1 MAKGYV
7 YLLTNEAMP
16 GYVKIGITER
26 TVEERIDELSRP
38 TGVPRK
44 FDCFFAVYVE
54 NAKSVETKILD
65 GLNDFRL
72 PNREFFKIAPERVR
86 SLMQLPEHEVYV
98 PNSCTDSGEEQSVD
112 RPNLPRLN
120 LKVAGL
126 EVGNELVFSRDK
138 SISVI
143 IKSSDKVQY
152 QNEDMSLAQ
161 ATKLVFSS
169 RGEKW
174 RAGAASEYW
183 LFGEDLLSELITR
196 VDPNKGSKGFALNE
210 VFPIIARLIKQI
222 NEATKKYAGHSQIVD
237 FLLKDNEAIALLET
251 AQMLTR
257 FTEIREIAS
266 NMVAWWSQQI
276 TVGFNPF
283 KDDFERRK
291 PSSYEYWA
299 KSLGGTPN

>member
-16 GYVKIGITER
+16 GLVKIGYTNG
-26 TVEERIDELSRP
+26 TVEKRMDQLFT
-38 TGVPRK
+38 TGVPQR
-44 FDCFFAVYVE
+44 FDCFFAVKVE
-54 NAKSVETKILD
+54 DAKSVENKIHHALD
-65 GLNDFRL
+65 SFRQ
-72 PNREFFKIAPERVR
+72 PDREFFRIAPERVR
-86 SLMQLPEHEVYV
+86 SLMQLPDHNVYV
-98 PNSCTDSGEEQSVD
+98 PNGATDSSEEQLGD

-120 LKVAGL
+120 LKAAGL
-126 EVGNELVFSRDK
+126 EVGNELVFSRGEK
-138 SISVI
+138 ISVI
-143 IKSSDKVQY
+143 VKSSDKVQY
-152 QNEDMSLAQ
+152 QNEDMSLAE
-161 ATKLVFSS
+161 ATKSIFSL

-174 RAGAASEYW
+174 SAGAASDYW
-183 LFGEDLLSELITR
+183 LFGEVLLSELITR

-210 VFPIIARLIKQI
+210 VFPIIARLIKEI
-222 NEATKKYAGHSQIVD
+222 NEGTKKFAGHSQIVD
-237 FLLKDNEAIALLET
+237 FLLKDNEAISLLET

-283 KDDFERRK
+283 KDDFERRQ

-299 KSLGGTPN
+299 KSLGNTPN

>member
-16 GYVKIGITER
+16 GLVKIGYTNG
-26 TVEERIDELSRP
+26 TVEKRMNQLFT
-38 TGVPRK
+38 TGVPQR
-44 FDCFFAVYVE
+44 FDCFFAVKVE
-54 NAKSVETKILD
+54 DAKIVEGKILHA
-65 GLNDFRL
+65 LDFFRQ
-72 PNREFFKIAPERVR
+72 PDREFFKIAPERVR
-86 SLMQLPEHEVYV
+86 SLMQLPDHEVYV
-98 PNSCTDSGEEQSVD
+98 PNGATESSEEQLED

-120 LKVAGL
+120 LKAAGL
-126 EVGNELVFSRDK
+126 EVGNGLVFSRDK
-138 SISVI
+138 NISVI
-143 IKSSDKVQY
+143 VKSSDKVQFE
-152 QNEDMSLAQ
+152 NEDISLAQ
-161 ATKLVFSS
+161 ATKTIFAL

-174 RAGAASEYW
+174 SAGAASDYW
-183 LFGEDLLSELITR
+183 LFGETLLSELITR

-222 NEATKKYAGHSQIVD
+222 NEDTKKFAGHGQIVN
-237 FLLKDNEAIALLET
+237 LLLTDGEAISLLET
-251 AQMLTR
+251 ARMLTR

-291 PSSYEYWA
+291 RSSYEYWA
-299 KSLGGTPN
+299 KSLGRTPV

>member
-16 GYVKIGITER
+16 GLVKIGYTNG
-26 TVEERIDELSRP
+26 TVEKRMNQLFT
-38 TGVPRK
+38 TGVPQR
-44 FDCFFAVYVE
+44 FDCFFAVKVE
-54 NAKSVETKILD
+54 DAESVEEKIHHALD
-65 GLNDFRL
+65 FFRQ
-72 PNREFFKIAPERVR
+72 PDREFFKIAPERVR
-86 SLMQLPEHEVYV
+86 SLMQLPDHEVYV
-98 PNSCTDSGEEQSVD
+98 PNGATESSEEQLED

-120 LKVAGL
+120 LKAAGL
-126 EVGNELVFSRDK
+126 EVGNGLVFSRDK
-138 SISVI
+138 NISVI
-143 IKSSDKVQY
+143 VKSSDKVQFE
-152 QNEDMSLAQ
+152 NEDISLAQ
-161 ATKLVFSS
+161 ATKSIFAL

-174 RAGAASEYW
+174 SAGAASDYW
-183 LFGEDLLSELITR
+183 LFGETLLSELITR

-210 VFPIIARLIKQI
+210 VFPVIARLIKQI
-222 NEATKKYAGHSQIVD
+222 NEDTKKFAGHAQIVD
-237 FLLKDNEAIALLET
+237 LLLTDGEASSLLET

-299 KSLGGTPN
+299 KCLGRTPI

>member
-7 YLLTNEAMP
+7 YLLTNESMP
-16 GYVKIGITER
+16 GLVKIGFTER
-26 TVEERIDELSRP
+26 TVEERIEELSRP

-44 FDCFFAVYVE
+44 FDCFFAVKVE
-54 NAKSVETKILD
+54 NAESVEKKIHD
-65 GLNDFRL
+65 GLKDFRYL
-72 PNREFFKIAPERVR
+72 YKEFFKIAPERVR

-98 PNSCTDSGEEQSVD
+98 PNGTTDGSEEQLVD

-120 LKVAGL
+120 LKAAGL
-126 EVGNELVFSRDK
+126 EVGNELLFSRDRV
-138 SISVI
+138 ISVI

-174 RAGAASEYW
+174 RAGAASEFW
-183 LFGEDLLSELITR
+183 MFGEDILSELITR
-196 VDPNKGSKGFALNE
+196 VDPSKGGKGFALNE
-210 VFPIIARLIKQI
+210 VFPIIAKLIKEI
-222 NEATKKYAGHSQIVD
+222 NQDTRQFAGHAQIAES
-237 FLLKDNEAIALLET
+237 LMKDSESKTVLET
-251 AQMLTR
+251 ALLLTR
-257 FTEIREIAS
+257 FSETREIAS

-283 KDDFERRK
+283 KDDFERRQ

-299 KSLGGTPN
+299 KSLGGAPL

>member
-1 MAKGYV
+1 VAKGYV

-16 GYVKIGITER
+16 GLVKIGYTNG
-26 TVEERIDELSRP
+26 TVEKRMNQLFT
-38 TGVPRK
+38 TGVPQR
-44 FDCFFAVYVE
+44 FDCFFAVKVE
-54 NAKSVETKILD
+54 DAESVEEKIHHALD
-65 GLNDFRL
+65 FFRQ
-72 PNREFFKIAPERVR
+72 PDREFFKIAPERVR
-86 SLMQLPEHEVYV
+86 SLMQLPDHEVYV
-98 PNSCTDSGEEQSVD
+98 PNGATESSEEQLED

-120 LKVAGL
+120 LKAAGL
-126 EVGNELVFSRDK
+126 EVGNGLVFSRDK
-138 SISVI
+138 NISVI
-143 IKSSDKVQY
+143 VKSSDKVQFE
-152 QNEDMSLAQ
+152 NEDISLAQ
-161 ATKLVFSS
+161 ATKSIFAL

-174 RAGAASEYW
+174 SAGAASDYW
-183 LFGEDLLSELITR
+183 LFGETLLSELITR

-210 VFPIIARLIKQI
+210 VFPVIARLIKQI
-222 NEATKKYAGHSQIVD
+222 NEDTKKFAGHAQIVD
-237 FLLKDNEAIALLET
+237 LLLTDGEASSLLET

-299 KSLGGTPN
+299 KCLGRTPI

>member
-16 GYVKIGITER
+16 GIVKIGCTER
-26 TVEERIDELSRP
+26 TVEERIEKLSKP
-38 TGVPRK
+38 TGVPMP
-44 FDCFFAVYVE
+44 FDCFFAVRVE
-54 NAKSVETKILD
+54 NAESVEKKIHD
-65 GLNDFRL
+65 GLKDFRL

-86 SLMQLPEHEVYV
+86 SLMQLPEHSVYV
-98 PNSCTDSGEEQSVD
+98 LNESSGSSEEDLSD

-120 LKVAGL
+120 LKRAGL
-126 EVGNELVFSRDK
+126 EIGDILVFSRDK
-138 SISVI
+138 NLSVI
-143 IKSSDKVQY
+143 VKGADKVQFE
-152 QNEDMSLAQ
+152 NEDVSLAQ
-161 ATKLVFSS
+161 ATKLIFSL

-183 LFGEDLLSELITR
+183 LFGEDILSEIITR
-196 VDPNKGSKGFALNE
+196 VDPNKGNKGFALNE

-222 NEATKKYAGHSQIVD
+222 NEDTKKFAGHGQIVD
-237 FLLKDNEAIALLET
+237 LLLIDGEAISLLET
-251 AQMLTR
+251 ARMLTR

-291 PSSYEYWA
+291 LSSYEYWA
-299 KSLGGTPN
+299 KSLGRTPV

>member
-16 GYVKIGITER
+16 GLVKIGYTNG
-26 TVEERIDELSRP
+26 TVEKRMNQLFT
-38 TGVPRK
+38 TGVPRR
-44 FDCFFAVYVE
+44 FDCFFAVKVE
-54 NAKSVETKILD
+54 DARGVEAKILHALD
-65 GLNDFRL
+65 YFRE
-72 PNREFFKIAPERVR
+72 PDREFFNIAPERVR
-86 SLMQLPEHEVYV
+86 SLMQLPDHEVYV
-98 PNSCTDSGEEQSVD
+98 PNGATEISEEQLED

-120 LKVAGL
+120 LKAAGL
-126 EVGNELVFSRDK
+126 EVGNGLVFSRDK
-138 SISVI
+138 NISVI
-143 IKSSDKVQY
+143 VRSSDKVQFE
-152 QNEDMSLAQ
+152 NEDISLAQ
-161 ATKLVFSS
+161 ATKSIFAL

-174 RAGAASEYW
+174 RAGAASDYW
-183 LFGEDLLSELITR
+183 LFGDTLLSELITR

-222 NEATKKYAGHSQIVD
+222 NEDTKKFAGHGQIVD
-237 FLLKDNEAIALLET
+237 LLLTDGVAISLLET

-257 FTEIREIAS
+257 FTETREIAS

-291 PSSYEYWA
+291 RSSYEYWA
-299 KSLGGTPN
+299 KSLGRTPV

>member
-16 GYVKIGITER
+16 GLVKIGFTNGR
-26 TVEERIDELSRP
+26 VEERMDQLFT
-38 TGVPRK
+38 TGVPRR
-44 FDCFFAVYVE
+44 FDCFFAVKVE
-54 NAKSVETKILD
+54 DARGVEAKIHHALD
-65 GLNDFRL
+65 FFRQ
-72 PNREFFKIAPERVR
+72 PDREFFKIAPERVR
-86 SLMQLPEHEVYV
+86 SLMQLPDHEVYV
-98 PNSCTDSGEEQSVD
+98 PNGATQSSEEQLED

-120 LKVAGL
+120 LKAAGL
-126 EVGNELVFSRDK
+126 EVGNGLVFSRDK
-138 SISVI
+138 NISVI
-143 IKSSDKVQY
+143 VKSSDKVQFE
-152 QNEDMSLAQ
+152 NEDISLAQ
-161 ATKLVFSS
+161 ATKSIFAL

-174 RAGAASEYW
+174 SAGAASDYW
-183 LFGEDLLSELITR
+183 LFGETLLSELITR

-222 NEATKKYAGHSQIVD
+222 NEDTKKFAGHGQIVD
-237 FLLKDNEAIALLET
+237 LLLTDGEAISLLET
-251 AQMLTR
+251 ARMLTR

-291 PSSYEYWA
+291 RSSYEYWA
-299 KSLGGTPN
+299 KSLGRTPV

>member
-16 GYVKIGITER
+16 GLVKIGYTNG
-26 TVEERIDELSRP
+26 TVEKRMNQLFT
-38 TGVPRK
+38 TGVPQR
-44 FDCFFAVYVE
+44 FDCFFAVKVE
-54 NAKSVETKILD
+54 DAESVEEKIHHALD
-65 GLNDFRL
+65 FFRQ
-72 PNREFFKIAPERVR
+72 PDREFFKIAPERVR
-86 SLMQLPEHEVYV
+86 SLMQLPDHEVYV
-98 PNSCTDSGEEQSVD
+98 PNGATESSEEQLED

-120 LKVAGL
+120 LKAAGL
-126 EVGNELVFSRDK
+126 EVGNGLVFSRDK
-138 SISVI
+138 NISVI
-143 IKSSDKVQY
+143 VKSSDKVQFE
-152 QNEDMSLAQ
+152 NDDISLAQ
-161 ATKLVFSS
+161 ATKSIFAL

-174 RAGAASEYW
+174 SAGAASDYW
-183 LFGEDLLSELITR
+183 LFGETLLSELITR

-210 VFPIIARLIKQI
+210 VFPVIARLIKQI
-222 NEATKKYAGHSQIVD
+222 NEDTKKFAGHAQIVD
-237 FLLKDNEAIALLET
+237 LLLTDGEASSLLET

-299 KSLGGTPN
+299 KCLGRTPI

>member
-7 YLLTNEAMP
+7 YLLTNDAMP
-16 GYVKIGITER
+16 GIVKIGCTER
-26 TVEERIDELSRP
+26 SVEERIDELSKP
-38 TGVPRK
+38 TGVPMK
-44 FDCFFAVYVE
+44 FECFFAVRVE
-54 NAKSVETKILD
+54 NAESVEKKIHD
-65 GLNDFRL
+65 GLKDLRL

-86 SLMQLPEHEVYV
+86 SLMQLTDHTVYV
-98 PNSCTDSGEEQSVD
+98 PNEATRSIKEPSGDQL
-112 RPNLPRLN
+112 NLPRLN
-120 LKVAGL
+120 LKRAGL
-126 EVGNELVFSRDK
+126 EVGNVLVFSRDRN
-138 SISVI
+138 ISVTV
-143 IKSSDKVQY
+143 KSTDKVQY
-152 QNEDMSLAQ
+152 IHEDMSLAQ

-183 LFGEDLLSELITR
+183 LFGEDILSEIIAK
-196 VDPNKGSKGFALNE
+196 VDPNKGSRGFALTE
-210 VFPIIARLIKQI
+210 VFPIIARLIKEI
-222 NEATKKYAGHSQIVD
+222 NENTRQFARHVQIVD
-237 FLLKDNEAIALLET
+237 LLLTDSEAIAMLET

-283 KDDFERRK
+283 KDDFVRRK

-299 KSLGGTPN
+299 KSLGSAPR